1 MDWNCIATE
10 ERLIDFL
17 DGALAPEENTAFTAH
32 TETCAS
38 CAGMVAR
45 VGGLVKEMREVA
57 PVEEPPHLVRKILAG
72 TRGLRGLEGG
82 LRSWIAWA
90 PLIWQP
96 RFAMGLATVAASLVI
111 LLHATGVRPSDL
123 KKIDY
128 RPASLVRAGN
138 RHAHLSYA
146 RCVKFVNDL
155 RVVYEIES
163 RFASSPTPG
172 NEPESVP
179 TVQPRPGQ
187 ESPAPDSNTRD
198 KSQSYPRP
206 GRHDVRHGTELAVL
220 RNTKT
225 ADNTPRSLL

>member
-1 MDWNCIATE
+1 MDWNCITTE

-17 DGALAPEENTAFTAH
+17 DGTLANEEHAAFTSH
-32 TETCAS
+32 TAACAS

-45 VGGLVKEMREVA
+45 VGGLVSKMRQAA

-72 TRGLRGLEGG
+72 TRGLRGRE
-82 LRSWIAWA
+82 RRVRWWIGWA

-96 RFAMGLATVAASLVI
+96 RFAMGLATVAASLAI
-111 LLHATGVRPSDL
+111 LLHAVGVTPGDL

-138 RHAHLSYA
+138 RQVHLSYA

-163 RFASSPTPG
+163 RIASSPPMGDQT
-172 NEPESVP
+172 ESVP
-179 TVQPRPGQ
+179 TVQPRPRH
-187 ESPAPDSNTRD
+187 ESPSPDSNTRD

-206 GRHDVRHGTELAVL
+206 SRRGAPQGRELAVL
-220 RNTKT
+220 IHASLAN
-225 ADNTPRSLL
+225 NTPRSLL

>member
-1 MDWNCIATE
+1 MEWNCITTE

-17 DGALAPEENTAFTAH
+17 DGALAPEEHAAFTTHAA
-32 TETCAS
+32 TCAS

-45 VGGLVKEMREVA
+45 VGGLVSQMREIA

-72 TRGLRGLEGG
+72 TRGVRGRERGV
-82 LRSWIAWA
+82 RSWIAWA

-96 RFAMGLATVAASLVI
+96 RFAMGLVTVAASLAI
-111 LLHATGVRPSDL
+111 LLHAAGVTPGDL

-138 RHAHLSYA
+138 RQVHLSYA

-163 RFASSPTPG
+163 RFASSPALSDQ
-172 NEPESVP
+172 PESVP

-187 ESPAPDSNTRD
+187 EPSSPDSNTRD

-206 GRHDVRHGTELAVL
+206 GCHDVQHGTELAVL
-220 RNTKT
+220 THAET